1 MKNFEVAQLS
11 GKVYLTFKDSKLLT
25 VIMSDIEDLIKSTA
39 YAGNYESAKEYIDM
53 LLALRTASKEM
64 RDSEKNEEPDGTRL

>member
-1 MKNFEVAQLS
+1 MKNFEVAQFS
-11 GKVYLTFKDSKLLT
+11 GTVYLTFKDPKLLT

-53 LLALRTASKEM
+53 LLALRTAYKEM

>member
-1 MKNFEVAQLS
+1 MKAFEVAYTY
-11 GKVYLTFKDSKLLT
+11 GKVYLTFKDPKLLA

-53 LLALRTASKEM
+53 LLALRKAKKEM
-64 RDSEKNEEPDGTRL
+64 EEKND